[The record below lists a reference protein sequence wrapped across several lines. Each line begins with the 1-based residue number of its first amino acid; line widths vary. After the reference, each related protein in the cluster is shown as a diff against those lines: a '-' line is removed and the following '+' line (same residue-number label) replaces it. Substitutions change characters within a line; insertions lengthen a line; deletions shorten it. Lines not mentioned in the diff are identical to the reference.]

1 MDRSISV
8 DSNQVHELNTVDN
21 MNRFASMWDSIR
33 GTFNCWLVVSGCLL
47 TACSS
52 EKAPPQAADENVV
65 IEASEP
71 VKAAVNDINDNSE
84 TRKPVKQNSTQS
96 DSPPV
101 TTANASPV
109 LPKPDK
115 TRYRPS
121 DQRPVHNNQR
131 LELLG
136 IRCYESPRLKLYTDI
151 DPKFAVTLPAVID
164 QAYVALADYFG
175 PLPPDPE
182 GTEFQVTGY
191 IMQNRALFKEAGVIL
206 DSLPTIVNGRHQG
219 AQFWMDAQT
228 QPYYLKHLMLHEYT
242 HCYSMI
248 MGEIGAPVW
257 YLEGIAE
264 SMATHTTDSSGKIQL
279 NVMPHNKNDFGG
291 LGRITLIEEAVEQSP
306 PKPIQEVMQFLP
318 ADFVSDNKAYA
329 WSWAL
334 CQYFDKHPDYGKP
347 FRELAHHMQ
356 GRVFSQKIQEMLGDD
371 YAKVNDGWM
380 LFARNLQPGYD
391 SQNAAVTFTEGISLP
406 PNTSVTATIN
416 SQQGWQS
423 SGVRVT
429 QGAVYDVTAT
439 GRFTLA
445 QEPKPW
451 ESTADGISFQYF
463 KGQPL
468 GRLIM
473 MIQPDPD
480 MKLTHPNSIM
490 KEYPIGAQ
498 ASWMAPVSG
507 TVYFRL
513 NDAWNALADNS
524 GEIEVTLLQKSNSNA
539 GKDSEQ

>member
-1 MDRSISV
+1 MLDC
-8 DSNQVHELNTVDN
+8 
-21 MNRFASMWDSIR
+21 IR
-33 GTFNCWLVVSGCLL
+33 GPFYFWLALAGCVLA
-47 TACSS
+47 ACSS
-52 EKAPPQAADENVV
+52 EKEPSVAVDENVV
-65 IEASEP
+65 VEASEP
-71 VKAAVNDINDNSE
+71 MMRTEKEDSVAPQ
-84 TRKPVKQNSTQS
+84 PVKL
-96 DSPPV
+96 
-101 TTANASPV
+101 ASPQ
-109 LPKPDK
+109 PDSAPATTSTSSPDFQKPDK
-115 TRYRPS
+115 ARYRPS

-151 DPKFAVTLPAVID
+151 DPQIAVTLPPVID
-164 QAYVALADYFG
+164 QAYTALADYFG
-175 PLPPDPE
+175 PLPPDRE

-206 DSLPTIVNGRHQG
+206 DSLPAIVNGRHQG
-219 AQFWMDAQT
+219 AQFWMDAQS
-228 QPYYLKHLMLHEYT
+228 QPYYLRHLMLHEYT

-248 MGEIGAPVW
+248 MGEISAPVW

-264 SMATHTTDSSGKIQL
+264 SMATHTMDSDGKIQF

-291 LGRITLIEEAVEQSP
+291 LGRITLIEEAVAQAP
-306 PKPIQEVMQFLP
+306 PKLIQEVMRSHP
-318 ADFVSDNKAYA
+318 ADYIFNNEAYA

-334 CQYFDKHPDYGKP
+334 CQFFDKHPVYAKP

-356 GRVFSQKIQEMLGDD
+356 GSEFPKKIQAMLGDD
-371 YAKVNDGWM
+371 YAKVNDAWM

-391 SQNAAVTFTEGISLP
+391 SQNAAVTFSTGISLP
-406 PNTSVTATIN
+406 PETSATATVN

-429 QGAVYDVTAT
+429 QGVVYEISAT

-451 ESTADGISFQYF
+451 ESTAEGISFQYF
-463 KGQPL
+463 NGQPL
-468 GRLIM
+468 GRLIIM
-473 MIQPDPD
+473 LQPDLD
-480 MKLTHPNSIM
+480 MKLTYPNAIM
-490 KEYPIGAQ
+490 KEYPVGANT
-498 ASWMAPVSG
+498 SWMAPVSG

-524 GEIEVTLLQKSNSNA
+524 GAVEVTLLQKSKPIA
-539 GKDSEQ
+539 GDESEK